1 MACYGE
7 IKRTMKLGLDGV
19 DDVTHVDEAVRRN
32 LRRSFIGVRNIL
44 IHLPK
49 ARLVE
54 AEIVADQ
61 A

>member
-1 MACYGE
+1 
-7 IKRTMKLGLDGV
+7 MKLGLDGV
-19 DDVTHVDEAVRRN
+19 DDVTHVDEAARRN

-44 IHLPK
+44 IHLPE